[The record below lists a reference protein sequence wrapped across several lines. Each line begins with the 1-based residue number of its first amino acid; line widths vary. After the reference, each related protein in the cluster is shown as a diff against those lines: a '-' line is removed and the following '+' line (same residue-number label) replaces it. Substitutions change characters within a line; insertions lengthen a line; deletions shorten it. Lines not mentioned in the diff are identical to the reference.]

1 MKILCVKGSI
11 HMINVIFTIYEINLV
26 FSNMNISCSMKQ
38 RSCTLILV
46 TLVKH
51 CSFVWHKNR
60 SSNQPKDIGLSCT
73 TVFLYTTTFTSLLYH
88 LYNTYS
94 IEWQIQVKAS
104 MRTHLIEG
112 KSNIKQFRAS
122 VPSLNHLLLQHY
134 SKSHKYKPLFWKH
147 TSVNSS
153 GATCPSHCV
162 LDLSSKPSILLEST
176 SVEISRN
183 LLPECE
189 TPLCPP
195 YCVAFQQP
203 PSVHSTDIIQ
213 LVLILPSNF
222 IL

>member
-1 MKILCVKGSI
+1 MFHRRSIWMTKPTYQTDHPSLMKILCVKGSI

-94 IEWQIQVKAS
+94 IEYNNYIY
-104 MRTHLIEG
+104 RD
-112 KSNIKQFRAS
+112 
-122 VPSLNHLLLQHY
+122 
-134 SKSHKYKPLFWKH
+134 KYKLKH
-147 TSVNSS
+147 
-153 GATCPSHCV
+153 
-162 LDLSSKPSILLEST
+162 
-176 SVEISRN
+176 
-183 LLPECE
+183 
-189 TPLCPP
+189 
-195 YCVAFQQP
+195 Q
-203 PSVHSTDIIQ
+203 
-213 LVLILPSNF
+213 
-222 IL
+222 